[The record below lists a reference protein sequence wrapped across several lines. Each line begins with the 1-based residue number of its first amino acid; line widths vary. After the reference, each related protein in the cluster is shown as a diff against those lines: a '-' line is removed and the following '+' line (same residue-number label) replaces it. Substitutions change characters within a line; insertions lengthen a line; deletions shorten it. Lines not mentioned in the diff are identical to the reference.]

1 MGMVLTILSL
11 PLTAQ
16 VVFEVEETMVDRND
30 TVEVEIT
37 TNNFMG
43 VVGFNLPHTYDS
55 TVLEYIDVINVNP
68 DLGGLTAQGPGP
80 GSSLPNGQMVVNW
93 FDQSTETVDLPNG
106 STLFSIRFR
115 GIGND
120 CDTSVVNITDLGRRK
135 IEVLDENLDDLP
147 FSIDSGFV
155 AINGTDC
162 ESLPDVTF
170 RLNQASG
177 MPATEV
183 CLQLQVDGFIDIE
196 NFQWSLKWDQ
206 SVATFSRVTNFN
218 LPSLTA
224 GKFNFDQNN
233 DALLCIWDDDQG
245 QAITVPNGTRIADI
259 CFNIVGMP
267 GDMTDVFWS
276 DSPLPLEVSRLNEPM
291 PIGASTQSGKLT
303 VTQPSS
309 GDPIQMIVCDAE
321 GRCGEPICVPV
332 KVVNFVEINSF
343 QFSMEIPN
351 GVSVSDPNSRN
362 HALPGFGTSKIANPQ
377 AGVVRGLWDD
387 PQGGCQT
394 LPDSTVLFEICLE
407 STDEGVYDINMSN
420 TPLRVEFLD
429 CDDMF
434 PDVELVGP
442 GKLTVSC
449 MGAPNVS
456 VTLRDTLKVRCA
468 DRCRGFIDVNPM
480 GGSGNYTIRWTED
493 GNPLSQ
499 FDDQTQASNLCGG
512 NYRIIVCDATDP
524 NNCDTLDVN
533 LRKPELIS
541 VTETITPATS
551 GCNGEIL
558 LNVQGGTPNYFFRW
572 DPNANSQ
579 TTNPAIDLCKGKY
592 NCTITDS
599 ENCTFITDS
608 FTVTG
613 APIVLG
619 EPMITEPDCAG
630 DCDGGIDLVVS
641 GGCGPLSYAWTVVSG
656 MGTISNPNSMN
667 QTGLCAGQYKV
678 VVTDTAGGMAMSTI
692 TVNEPDPISVQLDS
706 VQNGDSG
713 FIFVSISGGTVTGNY
728 VCKWTDSQGNL
739 VGQNTDLGPVPP
751 GTYIKMTTDDNGC
764 MSVDTFTIA
773 MMDLSVTI
781 NTSITAGGTN
791 VSCNGECD
799 GTADVIVSNG
809 SGSYSYSW
817 SHDPALTGASVSD
830 LCADTYRVTV
840 EDQISGA
847 TEVQSFVIT
856 EPDSLTA
863 TIVEMDCA
871 SGMGVRDGA
880 YRAVPEGG
888 SRPYNYLWCN
898 NSTSSVPTN
907 LEGGTLCNVLIT
919 DANGCQIFV
928 DDIDICIDSM
938 GPVDLPCFEGRDV
951 ITPNDDG
958 MNDFLQISCTEDSR
972 FADNELFI
980 YNRRGQLIQQYG
992 NYNNDWRGTDMD
1004 GNLVTEDAY
1013 MWVFVVTLSNG
1024 QNQVY
1029 RGTVTVLLN

>member
-11 PLTAQ
+11 PLSAQ

-30 TVEVEIT
+30 TVEVEVT

-55 TVLEYIDVINVNP
+55 TVLEFVDVINVNP

-106 STLFSIRFR
+106 ATLFSIRFR
-115 GIGND
+115 GIGNE

-147 FSIDSGFV
+147 YSIDSGFV

-183 CLQLQVDGFIDIE
+183 CLQLRVDGFIDVE
-196 NFQWSLKWDQ
+196 NFQWSLKWNQ

-218 LPSLTA
+218 LQSLNA

-233 DALLCIWDDDQG
+233 DALLCLWDDDQG
-245 QAITVPNGTRIADI
+245 QAVTVPNGTRIADI
-259 CFNIVGMP
+259 CFTMVGMP

-276 DSPLPLEVSRLNEPM
+276 DSPLPLEVSRKDEPM
-291 PIGASTQSGKLT
+291 PVGATTQSGKLT
-303 VTQPSS
+303 VTQPGS

-321 GRCGEPICVPV
+321 GMCDETICVPV
-332 KVVNFVEINSF
+332 KVVNFVDINSF

-351 GVSVSDPNSRN
+351 GVSVADPNSRN

-377 AGVVRGLWDD
+377 ASVVRGLWDD

-394 LPDSTVLFEICLE
+394 LPDSTVLFELCLT
-407 STDEGVYDINMSN
+407 SSDMGVYDINMSN

-449 MGAPNVS
+449 VPPQNVT

-468 DRCRGFIDVNPM
+468 DRCRGFIDVNAF

-512 NYRIIVCDATDP
+512 NYRIIVCDQADP
-524 NNCDTLDVN
+524 TNCDTLDVT
-533 LRKPELIS
+533 LRKPELIA

-551 GCNGEIL
+551 GCNGQID
-558 LNVQGGTPNYFFRW
+558 LNVTGGTPPYFYRW
-572 DPNANSQ
+572 SANASNQ

-592 NCTITDS
+592 NCTITDA

-619 EPMITEPDCAG
+619 EPMITQPECAG
-630 DCDGGIDLVVS
+630 DCDGSIDLVVS
-641 GGCGPLSYAWTVVSG
+641 GGCGPLSYNWTVVSG
-656 MGTISNPNSMN
+656 MGSISNPNSMN
-667 QTGLCAGQYKV
+667 QNGLCAGQYKV
-678 VVTDTAGGMAMSTI
+678 VVTDTAGGMTMSTI

-706 VQNGDSG
+706 VQNGDPG
-713 FIFVSISGGTVTGNY
+713 FIFVSISGGTVTGDY

-751 GTYIKMTTDDNGC
+751 GSYIKMTTDDNGC
-764 MSVDTFTIA
+764 MSIDTFV
-773 MMDLSVTI
+773 LSVNPLTVTV

-817 SHDPALTGASVSD
+817 SHDPSLTGASVSD

-880 YRAVPEGG
+880 YRAVPDGG

-907 LEGGTLCNVLIT
+907 LEGGSICNVLIT
-919 DANGCQIFV
+919 DANGCQIFL
-928 DDIDICIDSM
+928 DDIDICIDST
-938 GPVDLPCFEGRDV
+938 GPDVGCFEGRDV
-951 ITPNDDG
+951 ITPNSDG
-958 MNDFLQISCTEDSR
+958 MNDFLVISCTEDSR
-972 FADNELFI
+972 FQDNDLFI
-980 YNRRGQLIQQYG
+980 YNRRGQLVRE
-992 NYNNDWRGTDMD
+992 YNNYQNEWAGTDAD
-1004 GNLVTEDAY
+1004 GNLVSEDAY
-1013 MWVFVVTLSNG
+1013 MWVLVVTLSNG